1 MENERDIFIS
11 YHTDSSA
18 EIVRKLSIALEGNGL
33 TCWYAP
39 RDCSDEYASSIVH
52 AIKNSKILLLVLN
65 DQSNVSKHC
74 LNEINIAFNN
84 GNLILPIRIS
94 EVTLSDDMYY
104 YIGRIHIMDGGIPPE
119 LLKIQEIIDRCRQ
132 LLGKVKSFSTSVT
145 NDITSKT
152 EYYSLVSSLCYPDSR
167 FVGRSKE
174 LEEIAHRLSGFDN
187 KLFLFGMGGIGKSE
201 IAKMY
206 IKQYAEKYKAVLW
219 VPFTDNLVHTISSDS
234 AFPIEGINRTSHQS
248 DSDEEYAVRKMDILK
263 KIADKNVL
271 IAVDNFDVED
281 DPYLDKFL
289 SGTYSVLL
297 TTRIQHDGKN
307 EIAVLP
313 MENESDLISLFS
325 IEYKRQ
331 MDSDEKKAVKELIRY
346 LDGHTLSI
354 RLIASAMQKR
364 RIKPNEML
372 RLLKEE
378 DSSKINS
385 DKKLSDQ
392 IFSRIRTVFNLSTLS
407 EDELH
412 LLMNLSLISN
422 IGIDVT
428 KFYEWCELSDYE
440 LIDNLIARSWI
451 IHDTVQDI
459 VHLHPLIAELMLA
472 ELQKHP
478 EVCETMLK
486 NYYETFKWNI
496 QYSFKKR
503 AENYETA
510 KTMWERLPQN
520 SSLRYDILLIKIGTT
535 QSLSV
540 YQATFE
546 DCKELIRNAQKLE
559 HRLFG
564 YAKLSHG
571 LCLTGNNREALEVA
585 KEGEKI
591 IENIALDQL
600 SDYEFYQYRNLL
612 GRISETSD
620 HLGDAETAYRTQLKV
635 YKMGEK
641 DLHKSQN
648 LSVAGNLGWAEFHL
662 THCLYHL
669 GRYDEALEMTYRSI
683 KHFEECGSKWSM
695 SFSFWH
701 LAILLARQGKYDE
714 AEFYIKQ
721 SLDNLIPLIGQDN
734 VDIAK
739 TLHYQAHIR
748 VFAHDAAGA
757 INSLEAARLIYEKLG
772 FSAYV
777 NLADE
782 ELKRLKEG
790 TFWEPDIYLVIE

>member
-84 GNLILPIRIS
+84 GNPILPIRIS

-132 LLGKVKSFSTSVT
+132 LLGKVKSFSTIVT
-145 NDITSKT
+145 NNITSKI
-152 EYYSLVSSLCYPDSR
+152 EHYSLVSSLCYPDFR

-234 AFPIEGINRTSHQS
+234 AFPIEGINCTSCPS

-271 IAVDNFDVED
+271 IIVDNFDVED

-297 TTRIQHDGKN
+297 TTRIHHDWKN

-451 IHDTVQDI
+451 IHDTVQDM
-459 VHLHPLIAELMLA
+459 VHLHPIIAELMLQ
-472 ELQKHP
+472 ELNVHP
-478 EVCETMLK
+478 EVCDTMLK
-486 NYYETFKWNI
+486 NYYKEYKGRKQCSI
-496 QYSFKKR
+496 KERSY
-503 AENYETA
+503 NYELS
-510 KTMWERLPQN
+510 KVIWERLPAL
-520 SSLRYDILLIKIGTT
+520 SAHRDEALLIKIYNTRHL
-535 QSLSV
+535 SL
-540 YQATFE
+540 YEATLD
-546 DCKELIRNAQKLE
+546 DCKELIEYAADLEYKLY
-559 HRLFG
+559 G
-564 YAKLSHG
+564 YEICSHNHS
-571 LCLTGNNREALEVA
+571 LLGNNKESLIAAKNGERLLETINPA
-585 KEGEKI
+585 QL
-591 IENIALDQL
+591 ENYEDHQL
-600 SDYEFYQYRNLL
+600 TLL
-612 GRISETSD
+612 ERISEASD
-620 HLGDAETAYRTQLKV
+620 HLGYSEAAYHSELKA
-635 YKMGEK
+635 YKISEK
-641 DLHKSQN
+641 KYQTEKSAAAT
-648 LSVAGNLGWAEFHL
+648 STVGWGEFHL

-683 KHFEECGSKWSM
+683 KHFEECGNKWGM

-714 AEFYIKQ
+714 AESYIKQ

-739 TLHYQAHIR
+739 TLH
-748 VFAHDAAGA
+748 
-757 INSLEAARLIYEKLG
+757 
-772 FSAYV
+772 
-777 NLADE
+777 
-782 ELKRLKEG
+782 
-790 TFWEPDIYLVIE
+790 